1 MELDYTNDESGHT
14 NEINDSFYD
23 PIFYENEEDLN
34 SENIDYLIDS
44 YSAFNFDSEDI
55 SFEEPIP
62 EKIEYIN
69 ENNYNLDLDENIID
83 ELYNQI
89 NGNLESLNIIIKK
102 KNKKHHNHHHYHI
115 KKNNKE
121 IEKRKKNIN
130 NSNKIYNKI
139 QNEIVKKTENYL
151 NFKRNRKFI

>member
-23 PIFYENEEDLN
+23 PILYENDEDLN

-44 YSAFNFDSEDI
+44 YSAFNSYSEDI

-83 ELYNQI
+83 ELYKEI
-89 NGNLESLNIIIKK
+89 NKNLETFKMKIKQ
-102 KNKKHHNHHHYHI
+102 KNKSHHLHHHHHHN
-115 KKNNKE
+115 KNNKE
-121 IEKRKKNIN
+121 IEQRKKYL
-130 NSNKIYNKI
+130 KDTYTIYNNIKK
-139 QNEIVKKTENYL
+139 EIVKKKENYL
-151 NFKRNRKFI
+151 NFKRERGFV

>member
-83 ELYNQI
+83 ELYKEI
-89 NGNLESLNIIIKK
+89 NKNLETFKMKIKQ
-102 KNKKHHNHHHYHI
+102 KNKSRHLHHHHHN
-115 KKNNKE
+115 KNNKD
-121 IEKRKKNIN
+121 IEQRKKYFKDTYTLYNNI
-130 NSNKIYNKI
+130 KK
-139 QNEIVKKTENYL
+139 EIVKKKENYL
-151 NFKRNRKFI
+151 NFKRERGFI